1 MTRPELSRPLVLEGV
16 QRVADGAGGYS
27 EAWVTLGQVWAEVN
41 AGSGR
46 DAAGQEVVLTS
57 VPYRI
62 TLRGSPVGAPSR
74 PVAGQRFRDGARI
87 FTILA
92 VSEAD
97 AVGRYLICAA
107 QEEAPV

>member
-1 MTRPELSRPLVLEGV
+1 MSAPDLSRPLLLEGV
-16 QRVADGAGGYS
+16 QQVADGAGGFV
-27 EAWVTLGQVWAEVN
+27 EAWVTLGQVWAEVK
-41 AGSGR
+41 AGGGR

-62 TLRGSPVGAPSR
+62 TLRGRPVGAPSR

-87 FTILA
+87 FAILA

-97 AVGRYLICAA
+97 AAGRYLTCAA